1 MTKKKKNSKKNKKK
15 KLSLFE
21 TLVHYTYEMEKVGY
35 FSILEVRPDATLNF
49 NLYLRDGKRNMV
61 LEIFGDE
68 EEGLEI
74 NLYHGR
80 GKVKDFESDDIYNF
94 STVLHE
100 TSLLLDDLD
109 ERFYQAQLKKR
120 L

>member
-1 MTKKKKNSKKNKKK
+1 MTKKKKNKNKNKKK
-15 KLSLFE
+15 ELSLFE
-21 TLVHYTYEMEKVGY
+21 TLVHYTDAMEKAGY
-35 FSILEVRPDATLNF
+35 PSILEIRPDATLNF
-49 NLYLRDGKRNMV
+49 NLYLRDGRRNMV

-74 NLYHGR
+74 NLYPGG
-80 GKVKDFESDDIYNF
+80 GKVKDFESDGIYNF
-94 STVLHE
+94 SMVLYE

-109 ERFYQAQLKKR
+109 EKFYQAQLKKR